1 MLRKEYLLRSTN
13 VGSILINSYSLTEVG
28 SQDKDRKDSDFRLAN
43 RKLHRVLFFLNLHR
57 SLFIQYAWGCLH
69 DVSFL
74 TINTLISMPS
84 PGIAHFI

>member
-1 MLRKEYLLRSTN
+1 MLKKEYLLRSTN
-13 VGSILINSYSLTEVG
+13 VGFVLVNSYSLTENS
-28 SQDKDRKDSDFRLAN
+28 SQDKDWKDSDFRLAN
-43 RKLHRVLFFLNLHR
+43 WKLHRVLFYLNLHS

-84 PGIAHFI
+84 PGIAYFI